1 MSQGEGRP
9 SVVVVDDDQQVLDLY
24 ETWLADA
31 YDVRTA
37 AGGDEALDVVDESVE
52 VMLLDRRMPDLSGD
66 AVLEAVRTRGIDC
79 RVVMLTA
86 VDPDVDIIDM
96 QFDDYVTKPISRE
109 EIIGTV
115 ETMVARGNYGELL
128 QEYFAVASKRA
139 TLETELTESELS
151 GNEDYAELIERAG
164 ELRTRL
170 DGLLSELTEFGDFE
184 GAFADL

>member
-9 SVVVVDDDQQVLDLY
+9 SVVVADDDRQVLALY
-24 ETWLADA
+24 ETWLQDA

-37 AGGDEALDVVDESVE
+37 AGGDETLDAVDESVE
-52 VMLLDRRMPDLSGD
+52 VLLLDRRMPDLPGD
-66 AVLEAVRTRGIDC
+66 AVLEEVRARGFDC

-96 QFDDYVTKPISRE
+96 AFDDYVTKPVSRE

-115 ETMVARGNYGELL
+115 ETMVARGNYGDLL

-139 TLETELTESELS
+139 TLETELTQAELS
-151 GNEDYAELIERAG
+151 DNEDYAELVARGE
-164 ELRTRL
+164 ELRTQL
-170 DGLLSELTEFGDFE
+170 DGLLSELTEYGDFE

>member
-1 MSQGEGRP
+1 MSQGESRP
-9 SVVVVDDDQQVLDLY
+9 SVMVVDDDDQVLDLY
-24 ETWLADA
+24 ETWLSDA

-37 AGGDEALDVVDESVE
+37 SGGDEALAVVDESVE
-52 VMLLDRRMPDLSGD
+52 VLLLDRRMPDLPGD
-66 AVLEAVRTRGIDC
+66 AVLEEVRGRGIDC

-96 QFDDYVTKPISRE
+96 EFDAYVTKPVDRE
-109 EIIGTV
+109 EIISTV

-139 TLETELTESELS
+139 TLETEFTNAELS
-151 GNEDYAELIERAG
+151 DNDDYAELVERG
-164 ELRTRL
+164 EELRTQL
-170 DGLLSELTEFGDFE
+170 DGLLSELTEYGDFE